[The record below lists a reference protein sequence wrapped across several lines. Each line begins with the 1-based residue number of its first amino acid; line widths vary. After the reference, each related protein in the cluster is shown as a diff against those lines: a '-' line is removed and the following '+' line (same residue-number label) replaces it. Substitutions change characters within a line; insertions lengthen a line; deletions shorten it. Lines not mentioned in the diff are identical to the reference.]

1 MQKNKRLLG
10 AFALFCLPITLHAKT
25 LSYQWDTELC
35 TYRAQYNSNQIS
47 KAQLDG
53 SLAFTRLAGSVL
65 LSAKSFVFEPTQ
77 IPTISLHKI
86 DQDYQATK
94 AKLTALSVL
103 PAFGALKQRTLTRLE
118 MEYTTNRLEAQA
130 LLGQPQV
137 LLTAAYG
144 QASLRYAQMLNHPS
158 AEQRLKFWDQIHEEH
173 IRAQEKLGNTGY
185 RQMAQQRHAAQKA
198 SNAQAYAKV
207 DFIQAWHNH
216 LQWPNDAAHQQ
227 DTQTDWNRALIK
239 AARFTQIKQECD
251 EP

>member
-1 MQKNKRLLG
+1 MHNKNLLWG
-10 AFALFCLPITLHAKT
+10 VIALLCFPTVLQAKM

-35 TYRAQYNSNQIS
+35 THQAQYNSNQIS

-53 SLAFTRLAGSVL
+53 SLALTRLAGSVL
-65 LSAKSFVFEPTQ
+65 LSAKSFVFEPAQ
-77 IPTISLHKI
+77 IPTISLSKI
-86 DQDYQATK
+86 DHDYQATK
-94 AKLTALSVL
+94 TKLTALMVL
-103 PAFGALKQRTLTRLE
+103 PAFAALKQRTLARLE
-118 MEYTTNRLEAQA
+118 MEYATNRLEAQA